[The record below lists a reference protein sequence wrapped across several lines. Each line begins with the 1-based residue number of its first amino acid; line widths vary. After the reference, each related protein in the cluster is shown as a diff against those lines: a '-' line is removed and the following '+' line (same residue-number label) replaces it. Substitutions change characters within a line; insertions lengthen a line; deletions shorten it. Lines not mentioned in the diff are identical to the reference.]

1 MTPIQARQLLDD
13 LFVFE
18 TSSVADLSEKVAK
31 ELLTITKDAYYNS
44 ASPMITDAQFDSLE
58 QYVATKFPSLSPQA
72 NVGAVPRGR
81 THKLPIKMGGL
92 IQVYNGSQLE
102 SWRTNGDVF
111 VVSDK
116 LDGNSVLL
124 HYEDGKF
131 VSAFTRGDGLVGKDI
146 TRHVQLI
153 NFPKQIPV
161 SGVVDI
167 RCEGI
172 IAIDTFDEVV
182 AKSKAYKNARNTV
195 AGVFNALEPKAEILP
210 LFHLVAYQL
219 IGGDPIQIN
228 KQEELKKL
236 EKFGFNVVR
245 YDVVSRADINT
256 DTLTNMLNLA
266 KSASRYE
273 LDGVVIDID
282 SAEQRAKMRSSSLD
296 PEYARKFKINAES
309 VESTVVDVEW
319 TISKDGYLK
328 PTIIVEPVDLLGVTI
343 RRATGHNARN
353 ICELMICPG
362 ARVEIMRQGDVIP
375 GINSVIEQST
385 EVEDY
390 NQWFESSL
398 NEVAD
403 EWVWNDTGVDVILAD
418 SDNDSVRLR
427 MMIHVLTMLEIDQ
440 MREGNVIKMFDN
452 GFETFEQLLDAD
464 SGDFIEAMGSN
475 GTIAYMSF
483 AKKIQN
489 ISIEELMVASG
500 LFGRGMGRKKLRK
513 ALEAVDGEFQQLKN
527 INIASIEGF
536 QDKTASKVVNAL
548 DQFTAFY
555 YRVSDK
561 ITLAPFRTDIDGKF
575 SGQVVVFTGFRD
587 SSLKATL
594 IELGAQVV
602 DSYSKKVTLVIAKDP
617 NEGSTKLKKARE
629 NGAKII
635 GLDEIEEMIG

>member
-18 TSSVADLSEKVAK
+18 TTNLASLSEKVAK
-31 ELLTITKDAYYNS
+31 ELLAITKDAYYNS

-92 IQVYNGSQLE
+92 IQVFNGSQLE

-153 NFPKQIPV
+153 DFPKQIPV
-161 SGVVDI
+161 TGIVDI

-172 IAIDTFDEVV
+172 IAIDTFEEVV

-195 AGVFNALEPKAEILP
+195 AGVFNALEPRAEILP
-210 LFHLVAYQL
+210 LFHMVAYQ
-219 IGGDPIQIN
+219 IVGGDQIN
-228 KQEELKKL
+228 KQEELELLKQ
-236 EKFGFNVVR
+236 FGFNVVR
-245 YDVVSRADINT
+245 YVVVNRDDINIDNLT
-256 DTLTNMLNLA
+256 DLLNQA
-266 KSASRYE
+266 KSTSRYE

-282 SAEQRAKMRSSSLD
+282 SAEQRANMRSSSLD

-353 ICELMICPG
+353 ICEMMICPG

-375 GINSVIEQST
+375 GIN
-385 EVEDY
+385 
-390 NQWFESSL
+390 
-398 NEVAD
+398 
-403 EWVWNDTGVDVILAD
+403 
-418 SDNDSVRLR
+418 
-427 MMIHVLTMLEIDQ
+427 
-440 MREGNVIKMFDN
+440 
-452 GFETFEQLLDAD
+452 
-464 SGDFIEAMGSN
+464 
-475 GTIAYMSF
+475 
-483 AKKIQN
+483 
-489 ISIEELMVASG
+489 
-500 LFGRGMGRKKLRK
+500 
-513 ALEAVDGEFQQLKN
+513 
-527 INIASIEGF
+527 
-536 QDKTASKVVNAL
+536 
-548 DQFTAFY
+548 
-555 YRVSDK
+555 
-561 ITLAPFRTDIDGKF
+561 
-575 SGQVVVFTGFRD
+575 
-587 SSLKATL
+587 
-594 IELGAQVV
+594 
-602 DSYSKKVTLVIAKDP
+602 
-617 NEGSTKLKKARE
+617 
-629 NGAKII
+629 
-635 GLDEIEEMIG
+635 